1 MYTVTECSDP
11 MVPSREEIAT
21 EMDNLPEE
29 PSLPGTALQLSQNT
43 DSLTNLIEL
52 VKRTPE
58 EIRAIEESTKGQAK
72 NVLWHDYRKGI
83 ITASNAHIV
92 KTAMVSLKAGK
103 TPNVSSLLKTLL
115 EKSFKGNKAT
125 EYGNKFEP
133 VALRKFEEDMK
144 KCHVNTKVKESGL
157 YLHCVGYVGAS
168 PDGVLSCDC
177 CGKSLVEIKCPFTLA
192 ASNPNHDFEKTRFMK
207 KWGEKITLNR
217 NHKYYTQVQVQMGV
231 TNIHKTHFIVWSPAD
246 YVHEVIEFDQMYWN
260 TVFENISL
268 FFEKFLG
275 PHLIKMSAPP
285 NESEEAA
292 AVSDFSIKCGHCL
305 RSLEKEKD
313 KGILCQCNC
322 GCRKWYHWSCVY
334 YDPTE
339 YEDLDC
345 QWYCPT
351 CVRNCDIIF

>member
-1 MYTVTECSDP
+1 MPQLTSYTNPLNLDPQKTDFFFYKEHSVQSLPDMYTVTECSDP

-133 VALRKFEEDMK
+133 VALQKFEEDMK
-144 KCHVNTKVKESGL
+144 
-157 YLHCVGYVGAS
+157 
-168 PDGVLSCDC
+168 
-177 CGKSLVEIKCPFTLA
+177 
-192 ASNPNHDFEKTRFMK
+192 
-207 KWGEKITLNR
+207 
-217 NHKYYTQVQVQMGV
+217 
-231 TNIHKTHFIVWSPAD
+231 
-246 YVHEVIEFDQMYWN
+246 
-260 TVFENISL
+260 
-268 FFEKFLG
+268 
-275 PHLIKMSAPP
+275 
-285 NESEEAA
+285 
-292 AVSDFSIKCGHCL
+292 
-305 RSLEKEKD
+305 
-313 KGILCQCNC
+313 
-322 GCRKWYHWSCVY
+322 
-334 YDPTE
+334 
-339 YEDLDC
+339 
-345 QWYCPT
+345 
-351 CVRNCDIIF
+351 